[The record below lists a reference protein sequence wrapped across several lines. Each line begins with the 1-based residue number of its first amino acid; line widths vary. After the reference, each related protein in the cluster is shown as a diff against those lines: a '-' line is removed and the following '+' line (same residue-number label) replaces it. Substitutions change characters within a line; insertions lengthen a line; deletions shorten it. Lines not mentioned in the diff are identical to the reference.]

1 MVSSGNVLKICD
13 FGVCR
18 VLQDGESKAKTF
30 VGTIQYCAPELL
42 KNAAFGPPGDIW
54 GLGTILVELATL
66 GKPFGESD
74 AFLAICNR
82 ISKGA
87 FRTLPDSYSWEFRST
102 IQRILQIE
110 PKNRPTTEELLEY
123 PLFLQNDAEVEE
135 YYEEDF
141 DESSSYSDISD
152 NHDISQISSSI
163 ESSCSSSD
171 HSFNSDS

>member
-1 MVSSGNVLKICD
+1 M
-13 FGVCR
+13 
-18 VLQDGESKAKTF
+18 
-30 VGTIQYCAPELL
+30 
-42 KNAAFGPPGDIW
+42 
-54 GLGTILVELATL
+54 
-66 GKPFGESD
+66 
-74 AFLAICNR
+74 
-82 ISKGA
+82 
-87 FRTLPDSYSWEFRST
+87 PDSYSWEFRST

-123 PLFLQNDAEVEE
+123 PLFLQSDAEVEE

-171 HSFNSDS
+171 HSFNGDS